1 MRELLLALHVTQ
13 QRLLYGMAW
22 RHSLTIDWL
31 HVGWQKDTATFTGKS
46 PEASVAK
53 GCLQRGILL
62 PHSCEAWSQNVSHRD
77 SGMAVISWGTC
88 YPHQCKIPIYCLK
101 SSRDYLVWNE
111 QQTGHYPHLYKMLH
125 LISVFRTDHHLSPFT
140 AKEMQSTYSKTT
152 SSKYISILSFH

>member
-1 MRELLLALHVTQ
+1 MWHKK
-13 QRLLYGMAW
+13 RLLNGMAW

-31 HVGWQKDTATFTGKS
+31 HAGWQKVTDTFTGKYM
-46 PEASVAK
+46 EASVAK

-62 PHSCEAWSQNVSHRD
+62 PQSCEASLQTESHRD
-77 SGMAVISWGTC
+77 SGMAVISWGTR

-111 QQTGHYPHLYKMLH
+111 QHTGRYPHLYKMLH
-125 LISVFRTDHHLSPFT
+125 LISVFRTDHHWSPFT